1 MKKETY
7 RAACDQAKN
16 ELRDIVSEMES
27 LRSRKEQI
35 ERMIAVLEP
44 LAGPDDGLS
53 AQFDR
58 AMEKRYEPAPV
69 ADVREF
75 SRPRSEEKMEQ
86 VEESRPAVEVPVMAE
101 APKAPEVNWEQE
113 AAMAAE
119 EPVAVM
125 QEGES
130 EESFQGEDAGSDPIK
145 RRIANALRHR
155 AVLRD
160 NREFNQAFSGGI
172 TRW

>member
-7 RAACDQAKN
+7 RAACDQARN

-35 ERMIAVLEP
+35 ERMISVLEP
-44 LAGPDDGLS
+44 LSGPDDGLS

-58 AMEKRYEPAPV
+58 AMERRYEPTPAV
-69 ADVREF
+69 DVREF
-75 SRPRSEEKMEQ
+75 ARPRSEEQ
-86 VEESRPAVEVPVMAE
+86 RVESQPVVEVPMMAE
-101 APKAPEVNWEQE
+101 APKVEEHYQEQSY
-113 AAMAAE
+113 AVAAE

-125 QEGES
+125 AES
-130 EESFQGEDAGSDPIK
+130 EPEEALQAQGEDANADPIK

>member
-7 RAACDQAKN
+7 KAACDQARN

-35 ERMIAVLEP
+35 ERMISVLEP
-44 LAGPDDGLS
+44 LSGPDDGLS

-58 AMEKRYEPAPV
+58 AMERRYEPAPM

-75 SRPRSEEKMEQ
+75 ARPRSEESR
-86 VEESRPAVEVPVMAE
+86 VENQPAIEVPVMAE
-101 APKAPEVNWEQE
+101 PQRMEEPVQEQQVSYSSG
-113 AAMAAE
+113 

-125 QEGES
+125 AEGEP
-130 EESFQGEDAGSDPIK
+130 EEAMPQGEDPNSDPIK

-160 NREFNQAFSGGI
+160 NREFNQAFTGGI

>member
-7 RAACDQAKN
+7 RAACDQARS

-27 LRSRKEQI
+27 LRVRKEQI
-35 ERMIAVLEP
+35 ERMISVLEP
-44 LAGPDDGLS
+44 LSGPDDGLS

-58 AMEKRYEPAPV
+58 AMEKRYESAPV

-75 SRPRSEEKMEQ
+75 ARPRSEENR
-86 VEESRPAVEVPVMAE
+86 VESQPVVEVPMMAE
-101 APKAPEVNWEQE
+101 APMAEEQNHDQQIAVE
-113 AAMAAE
+113 AE
-119 EPVAVM
+119 EPVQVM
-125 QEGES
+125 AEGEP
-130 EESFQGEDAGSDPIK
+130 EEVFQGDEASSDPIK